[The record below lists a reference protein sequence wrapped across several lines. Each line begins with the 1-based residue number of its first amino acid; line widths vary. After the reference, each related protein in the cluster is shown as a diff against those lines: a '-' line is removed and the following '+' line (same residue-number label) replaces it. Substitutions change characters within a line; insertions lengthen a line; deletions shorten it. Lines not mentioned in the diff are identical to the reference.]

1 MNSPTAASRSQTVA
15 NRTYADLSYAGPM
28 RVGVMVMA
36 DAPMPQ
42 LMDRIS
48 RTEEL
53 GFDQLFL
60 ADHLAHP
67 FAPGTT
73 WFDYGSLLGAA
84 AMRTERIRIGTMVSN
99 PILRP
104 PALLARE
111 AVTVDHLS
119 GGRLELGIGAGII
132 ELDHHATG
140 TEPWTVGERV
150 GRFVE
155 YAQIVDELLRAD
167 GDVYDFHGKWLRVSG
182 LPTNPGPMQR
192 PRPPIIVG
200 GQAPTILRVAA
211 ERADIW
217 NTIGR
222 MDATVAENIE
232 LTREQNRRLDEL
244 TEEIGRDPKSLRRSV
259 AIDPFTA
266 PEGFEEQV
274 ERFAAVGFDEFFFT
288 WPDDAHVGEL
298 ERIAKTLPA
307 LRD

>member
-1 MNSPTAASRSQTVA
+1 MSTDTITGVDRPTI
-15 NRTYADLSYAGPM
+15 DAGL

-36 DAPMPQ
+36 DAPMPT
-42 LMDRIS
+42 LLERF
-48 RTEEL
+48 RRLEEL

-67 FAPGTT
+67 FEPGKT
-73 WFDYGSLLGAA
+73 WFDYGSLVGAA
-84 AMRTERIRIGTMVSN
+84 ATVTERIKIGTMVNN

-119 GGRLELGIGAGII
+119 GGRLELGIGAGIV
-132 ELDHHATG
+132 ELDHLATG
-140 TEPWTVGERV
+140 TQPWTVRQRV

-155 YAQIVDELLRAD
+155 YARIVDELLRSTGGEYEFLGAHLQ
-167 GDVYDFHGKWLRVSG
+167 VRG
-182 LPTNPGPMQR
+182 LPTNPGPVQR

-211 ERADIW
+211 QRADIW

-222 MDATVAENIE
+222 LDATVDENIE
-232 LTREQNRRLDEL
+232 LTRGQNRRLDEL
-244 TEEIGRDPKSLRRSV
+244 TAEIGRDPRSLRRSV

-266 PEGFEEQV
+266 PETFDEQV
-274 ERFAAVGFDEFFFT
+274 ERFTAVGFDEFFFT
-288 WPDDAHVGEL
+288 WPDDEHDDEL
-298 ERIAKTLPA
+298 TRIAKALPS
-307 LRD
+307 LR

>member
-1 MNSPTAASRSQTVA
+1 MNDDV
-15 NRTYADLSYAGPM
+15 NAGV

-36 DAPMPQ
+36 DAPMPT
-42 LMDRIS
+42 LLERF
-48 RTEEL
+48 RRAEEL

-67 FAPGTT
+67 FDPGKT

-84 AMRTERIRIGTMVSN
+84 ATVTERIRVGTMVSN

-132 ELDHHATG
+132 ELDHLATG
-140 TEPWTVGERV
+140 TQPWTVKQRV

-155 YAQIVDELLRAD
+155 YVRVVDEMLRST
-167 GDVYDFHGKWLRVSG
+167 GEVYEFLGAHLQVRG
-182 LPTNPGPMQR
+182 LPTNPGPVQR
-192 PRPPIIVG
+192 PRPPIIIG

-211 ERADIW
+211 QRADIW

-222 MDATVAENIE
+222 LDGTVAENVE
-232 LTREQNRRLDEL
+232 LTRVQNRRLDEL
-244 TEEIGRDPKSLRRSV
+244 TEEIGRDPRSLRRSV

-266 PEGFEEQV
+266 PERFEEQV
-274 ERFAAVGFDEFFFT
+274 ERFAAVGFEEFFFT
-288 WPDDAHVGEL
+288 WPDPEDDDEL
-298 ERIAKTLPA
+298 IRIAKVLPTL
-307 LRD
+307 R

>member
-1 MNSPTAASRSQTVA
+1 MRIAT
-15 NRTYADLSYAGPM
+15 GEHM

-36 DAPMPQ
+36 DASMPT
-42 LMDRIS
+42 LLERIT

-53 GFDQLFL
+53 GFDQVFL

-67 FAPGTT
+67 FTPGTT

-140 TEPWTVGERV
+140 TAPWSVKERV

-155 YAQIVDELLRAD
+155 YAQIVDELLRKD
-167 GDVYDFHGKWLRVSG
+167 GEVYEFDGRWLQVNG
-182 LPTNPGPMQR
+182 LPTNPGPVQR

-222 MDATVAENIE
+222 MDGTVAENIE
-232 LTREQNRRLDEL
+232 LTRGQNQRLDEL
-244 TEEIGRDPKSLRRSV
+244 TEAAGRDPKSLRRSV

-266 PEGFEEQV
+266 PEQFEEQV
-274 ERFAAVGFDEFFFT
+274 ERFAEVGFQEFFFT
-288 WPDDAHVGEL
+288 WPDDEHLTEL
-298 ERIAKTLPA
+298 ERIAKVLPTL
-307 LRD
+307 RG